1 MNIFLKKIYRY
12 SITKRFATLLIIR
25 EMQIKIAM
33 RYHLIHVRI
42 AFFKSQEIKSV
53 LKDLKKR

>member
-1 MNIFLKKIYRY
+1 MF
-12 SITKRFATLLIIR
+12 IIR

-42 AFFKSQEIKSV
+42 AFIKSQEIKSV